1 MPLGVGGKS
10 IVRKQGTIS
19 HSNEFVN
26 ISTSGG
32 GGGGGELGASQIRD
46 LDCILV
52 LPKGY
57 NS

>member
-1 MPLGVGGKS
+1 MGGKS

-32 GGGGGELGASQIRD
+32 GGGELGASQIRD